1 MLRFSYTAFNP
12 QGRQQKGQIDA
23 LDIVD
28 ARRRL
33 RAEGLSVSTL
43 TAADSGSEKPGTAS
57 SIRFGRAF
65 NKTRFFADLSVL
77 MNAGLGIDQALR
89 AMQDAAPRS
98 GDRQVVGTIIER
110 LSSGATPSVALS
122 SLNGLPEDA
131 LALISSGEHS
141 ARLPH
146 VMRIV
151 AADLQK
157 RDAQRKQLIDASVYP
172 LFLLV
177 MMFFAIGVV
186 TFVLVPTLEPI
197 FESSGRNPPFIVA
210 LLSGVREALSDTVIL
225 FAVFSS
231 IVFIATFAIL
241 QPSSVQTAFAAV
253 LLKLPFLGRAVSQSA
268 LARYLQSLS
277 LLLDNA
283 VPLPEALALS
293 ARCCPAISFREKL
306 LSMRDVVI
314 SGKRLPEAFTASGLF
329 PRGVVSLV
337 AIGDEVNKLPTVL
350 DNAAG
355 VLRSDAQRLTDR
367 LLALMT
373 PAITIFL
380 GILIGGLVVSVM
392 TALLGINELSIQ

>member
-23 LDIVD
+23 VDLAD

-33 RAEGLSVSTL
+33 RADGLSVSDL
-43 TAADSGSEKPGTAS
+43 KAAQAGSEKPQAS
-57 SIRFGRAF
+57 SAIRFGRSF
-65 NKTRFFADLSVL
+65 NTTRFFADLSVL
-77 MNAGLGIDQALR
+77 MNAGLGVDQALR
-89 AMQDAAPRS
+89 AMQDAASRTA
-98 GDRQVVGTIIER
+98 DRQIIGTMIER

-131 LALISSGEHS
+131 IALISSGEHS
-141 ARLPH
+141 ARLPY
-146 VMRIV
+146 VMKIV
-151 AADLQK
+151 AADLEK

-172 LFLLV
+172 LFLLA
-177 MMFFAIGVV
+177 MMFLAIGVV

-210 LLSGVREALSDTVIL
+210 ML
-225 FAVFSS
+225 
-231 IVFIATFAIL
+231 
-241 QPSSVQTAFAAV
+241 SSVRGALGDPAVLLTIFAGIVCVTIFATLRPSAIRTAFAAV
-253 LLKLPFLGRAVSQSA
+253 VLKLPFLGRAISQSA

-283 VPLPEALALS
+283 VPLPDALALS
-293 ARCCPAISFREKL
+293 ARCCPAVAFRENL
-306 LSMRDVVI
+306 LSMRDAVI
-314 SGKRLPEAFTASGLF
+314 SGKRLPEAFNACGLF
-329 PRGVVSLV
+329 PRGIVSLV
-337 AIGDEVNKLPTVL
+337 SIGDEVNKLPTVL

-373 PAITIFL
+373 PLITIFL

-392 TALLGINELSIQ
+392 TALLGINELSVQ